1 MSYYQKKSLHSKSLF
16 PAELFYHPITKSS
29 SPRRFLSEK
38 VTQSASE
45 EKAELL
51 GLKLWGGSPGSCA
64 HIEPIVPIRHTLT
77 VKHYCCCVSKHHP
90 IFAPFQIN
98 SPKLCS
104 LFRFS
109 IILPPGCCYWYSVFT
124 SRPSATFASNKV
136 NRQCPDP
143 FLHTFLHQ
151 QYLKHKRCLFEMHKH
166 PLHLHKHLPVHPYAL
181 GHTFRFPFFQC
192 L

>member
-16 PAELFYHPITKSS
+16 PAELFYPPITKSS
-29 SPRRFLSEK
+29 FPEDFFQKKSLSRQVRRKQNCLVSNCGVGAQEVALILSQLCQSGTHSQLNTIGVLQSTPQFLH
-38 VTQSASE
+38 
-45 EKAELL
+45 L
-51 GLKLWGGSPGSCA
+51 
-64 HIEPIVPIRHTLT
+64 
-77 VKHYCCCVSKHHP
+77 
-90 IFAPFQIN
+90 FQIN

-109 IILPPGCCYWYSVFT
+109 IILPCCCYWYSVFT

-143 FLHTFLHQ
+143 FLHTVLHQ
-151 QYLKHKRCLFEMHKH
+151 QYLKHKRCLFQMHKH
-166 PLHLHKHLPVHPYAL
+166 LLHLHKHLPVHPYAL